1 MNLDQIIA
9 VLQNKIADNK
19 SRQVI
24 IELKGLL
31 TNDSGHK
38 KTLMLMSS
46 KYNRISDLLIG
57 DLERRSDLEIEF
69 NKIND
74 GLLDLIS
81 RLEEEDFIPNP
92 KLNSYG
98 INNPLLIHCFDL
110 NQKGELEAFFN
121 QFDFKS
127 VNIELVENYN
137 EAWNETTDLTIWD
150 NRDLP
155 PCPSKEFLEGKNLK
169 ESERSLILKRLSF
182 LETCL
187 EKKPSPH
194 FIHFGEQFFFVN
206 EHRNCVNAANSFYS
220 LYARIQETLA
230 FINTYRVPT

>member
-9 VLQNKIADNK
+9 ALRNKIADNK

-24 IELKGLL
+24 KDLRDLL

-38 KTLMLMSS
+38 KTLMLLSS

-57 DLERRSDLEIEF
+57 DLERRSDLETEF

-74 GLLDLIS
+74 GLWDLIS
-81 RLEEEDFIPNP
+81 RLENEDFIPNP

-98 INNPLLIHCFDL
+98 IINPLLILCFDV

-121 QFDFKS
+121 QFDFQS
-127 VNIELVENYN
+127 IRIELAENYN
-137 EAWNETTDLTIWD
+137 EAWNETADLTIWD

-155 PCPSKEFLEGKNLK
+155 PCPSKEFLESKNLK

-182 LETCL
+182 LDTCL
-187 EKKPSPH
+187 DKKPSPH

-206 EHRNCVNAANSFYS
+206 EHRNCVNAANSFFS
-220 LYARIQETLA
+220 LYARIRETLD
-230 FINTYRVPT
+230 FINTYRA